1 MVRVGP
7 GAIRMRSKFNH
18 GDNAGLNRSAIP
30 IFIYSTHLLSYNRAF
45 RVIERSE
52 SVETRIYTDGAEV
65 VV

>member
-1 MVRVGP
+1 
-7 GAIRMRSKFNH
+7 MRSKFNH

-30 IFIYSTHLLSYNRAF
+30 IFISSIHSLSYIRAF